1 MYVYFIHTYD
11 VMYIVCAY
19 VPTKDSIYLLLTKIC
34 TVYSYIVTDCNIV
47 QCIDLINKVLLL
59 LDRCQLGTS
68 LFLEKAPR

>member
-47 QCIDLINKVLLL
+47 QCIDMTNKVLLL
-59 LDRCQLGTS
+59 LYYYIIIIIIIN
-68 LFLEKAPR
+68 

>member
-19 VPTKDSIYLLLTKIC
+19 VPTKDSLLLTKIC

-47 QCIDLINKVLLL
+47 QCIDMTNKVLLL
-59 LDRCQLGTS
+59 LL
-68 LFLEKAPR
+68 LL